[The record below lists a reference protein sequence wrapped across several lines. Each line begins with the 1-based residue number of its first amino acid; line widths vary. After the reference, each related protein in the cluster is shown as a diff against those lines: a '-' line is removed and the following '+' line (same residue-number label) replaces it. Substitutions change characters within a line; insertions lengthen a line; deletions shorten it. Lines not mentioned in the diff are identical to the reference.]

1 MLPLLRNNLLLLLA
15 SGEGVGETRKVLWQY
30 GYLEAGN
37 KLGYKIPYSQNPC
50 PAANDRESHLTDT
63 KLMEFIEAKLT
74 DFRSYNETVKKS
86 IFEQAKQYLESKKF
100 SAKTFGEYKS
110 VWDPVRYFGRQ
121 KWGLYDTIFGSIGFL

>member
-1 MLPLLRNNLLLLLA
+1 LRNNLLLLLA

-50 PAANDRESHLTDT
+50 PAANDRDSPLTDT

-86 IFEQAKQYLESKKF
+86 IFEQAKQYRESKKF
-100 SAKTFGEYKS
+100 SAKTFGEYS
-110 VWDPVRYFGRQ
+110 PYGTQSAIVVDRNGVYMTHFLVR
-121 KWGLYDTIFGSIGFL
+121 SAFLRAQ